1 MKALS
6 LYESAVLSSTQRLQV
21 AERETLSQLEGS
33 LEPVLH
39 RVFTSASIIPSSSW
53 PVTPSQLAKEID
65 FALSTFEASLIQRL
79 DSVFEHMVQ
88 RQQDLLFVT
97 VSMISQLFI
106 PFYLITVPLE
116 WDSNEVDWT
125 WS

>member
-39 RVFTSASIIPSSSW
+39 RVFTSASIIPSSS
-53 PVTPSQLAKEID
+53 
-65 FALSTFEASLIQRL
+65 
-79 DSVFEHMVQ
+79 
-88 RQQDLLFVT
+88 
-97 VSMISQLFI
+97 
-106 PFYLITVPLE
+106 
-116 WDSNEVDWT
+116 
-125 WS
+125 